1 MTQASLNVPLIF
13 GGNSA
18 GMEFAPSE
26 FGTILVQLAG
36 QVLSAA
42 SQASPVW
49 LLAAF
54 LLHGASILCRVRI
67 WQKLLRAALP
77 QQAVPFSAALTP
89 YLASVGA
96 SVVAP
101 FRGGDAVRIGLAR
114 RTLPEAGSAAVL
126 GTLAAEAIPGVVMV
140 PLLVA
145 AALLLGVLPFSASL
159 AAGVM
164 AGGAVLALCVW
175 RIVRLVGAGH
185 RGAGRMARFLADLAS
200 GLRLVGSPGCF
211 ARLIGPL
218 AVLDWVLRIAMMA
231 TLLAAFHLGLDT
243 AAAVAVVSIDS
254 LTTLVPVL
262 PNGAGAQQAAIAGAL
277 NGHASAT
284 ALVAFSAGTQLLV
297 GAVNVITGALA
308 LAFLP
313 RRTAPVPVLA
323 APSRG

>member
-1 MTQASLNVPLIF
+1 LIF
-13 GGNSA
+13 GSNSA
-18 GMEFAPSE
+18 DMEFAPSE
-26 FGTILVQLAG
+26 LGTALVQLAA

-42 SQASPVW
+42 SQANPVW

-54 LLHGASILCRVRI
+54 LLHGASLLCRVRI

-77 QQAVPFSAALTP
+77 QQAVPFRAALTP
-89 YLASVGA
+89 YMASVGA

-164 AGGAVLALCVW
+164 AGGAVLALCAW
-175 RIVRLVGAGH
+175 RIVRLARDGR
-185 RGAGRMARFLADLAS
+185 RGNGRTARFLADLAS
-200 GLRLVGSPGCF
+200 GLRLVGSPGRF
-211 ARLIGPL
+211 ARVVGPL
-218 AVLDWVLRIAMMA
+218 AVLDWALRIAMMA
-231 TLLAAFHLGLDT
+231 ALLAAFHLGLD
-243 AAAVAVVSIDS
+243 AAAGVAVVSIDS
-254 LTTLVPVL
+254 LTSMVPVL

-277 NGHASAT
+277 HAHASTT

-297 GAVNVITGALA
+297 GAVNVISGALA

-313 RRTAPVPVLA
+313 RGAAPAPVLA
-323 APSRG
+323 APRPG